1 MRSLGKKQ
9 GGARVS
15 EELGTGGE
23 EKEEAEE
30 PWESGSDRRV
40 MEGRWEL
47 VERKKNR
54 RLRKSNSK
62 FKWHLSWPRIQ
73 GIFTNVV
80 LLNQSKGSII
90 PIHLG
95 KPI

>member
-47 VERKKNR
+47 VERKK
-54 RLRKSNSK
+54 
-62 FKWHLSWPRIQ
+62 IE
-73 GIFTNVV
+73 G
-80 LLNQSKGSII
+80 
-90 PIHLG
+90 
-95 KPI
+95 

>member
-1 MRSLGKKQ
+1 MGREGGKEGEKEVMRSLGKKQ

-30 PWESGSDRRV
+30 SMESGRGRRV
-40 MEGRWEL
+40 MEERWGP
-47 VERKKNR
+47 VEIKNR

-73 GIFTNVV
+73 GIFYKCCFT
-80 LLNQSKGSII
+80 
-90 PIHLG
+90 
-95 KPI
+95 